1 MAISLASLQTKAAP
15 KPPLILLYGTA
26 GIGKTTL
33 ATAAPAPVVIQTEEG
48 LGRIDVP
55 HFPLATTWPEVMDAF
70 GALYSED
77 HAFETLV
84 FDSVDHFE
92 PIVWAETCRRN
103 GWPTIEAAG
112 YGKGYVAAGD
122 VWREFLDAVNALRAE
137 KGMAVIVIAHHE
149 TKRFDSP
156 ETDPYDRYGIKL
168 HKRAGDLLLE
178 KADMVLFAN
187 WKVSTTKAETGFGQ
201 KVTRGVGRGERML
214 YTEERPAFVA
224 KNRFGL
230 PPEVPLSWNAL
241 AAAMAGASEPAA
253 DAA

>member
-1 MAISLASLQTKAAP
+1 MAISLASLHTKAQP

-48 LGRIDVP
+48 LGMIDVP
-55 HFPLATTWPEVMDAF
+55 HFPLAKTWDEVMGAF
-70 GALYSED
+70 GALYEED
-77 HAFETLV
+77 HSFETLV
-84 FDSVDHFE
+84 FDSADHFE

-103 GWPTIEAAG
+103 GWANIEAAG
-112 YGKGYVAAGD
+112 YGKGYVAAAD
-122 VWREFLDAVNALRAE
+122 VWRELLDAVNALRTE
-137 KGMAVIVIAHHE
+137 KGMAIIIIAHHE

-156 ETDPYDRYGIKL
+156 ETDPYDRYQIKL

-224 KNRFGL
+224 KNRYGL
-230 PPEVPLSWNAL
+230 PPEIPLSWDAL
-241 AAAMAGASEPAA
+241 ASAMAAPATEA
-253 DAA
+253 EAA